1 MVLKLSELRVVAF
14 AEFVKESK
22 KSIVTLWHWVP
33 KSYFSQYN
41 QVVITLS

>member
-22 KSIVTLWHWVP
+22 KSIVTL
-33 KSYFSQYN
+33 
-41 QVVITLS
+41 